1 MFDNLFL
8 LAIAAF
14 GWGLCLLTYRLFARK
29 NKWPM
34 GALQSDL
41 PAVPI
46 LLGLFALVAAILFAA
61 ARGFE
66 YGGWLILAWIF
77 LSFAALKE
85 HRQGLFLVPVAIAL
99 GALATSRLVKRGWA
113 VPLLLLVGCLAFIHG
128 IYRSRPPAPTG
139 YAEASIERVDARG
152 AEFELISKPYRR
164 TELAAKVRQVIEGPT
179 GVG

>member
-14 GWGLCLLTYRLFARK
+14 GWGLSLLTYRLFARK

-66 YGGWLILAWIF
+66 YGGWLILAWGLLLAIF
-77 LSFAALKE
+77 WTGFLRVGSQIA
-85 HRQGLFLVPVAIAL
+85 LFLAPIA
-99 GALATSRLVKRGWA
+99 GALLLFGWLPEILGYEQPRWATSRPSDLIKRN
-113 VPLLLLVGCLAFIHG
+113 PQSLPSNPD
-128 IYRSRPPAPTG
+128 SR
-139 YAEASIERVDARG
+139 
-152 AEFELISKPYRR
+152 
-164 TELAAKVRQVIEGPT
+164 
-179 GVG
+179 